1 MAIETANKTSPKDLP
16 DHLKIEVTTD
26 KVRTRGWQKFDKW
39 VHFGIGLGL
48 NIALA
53 LTQSIFQINWE
64 LNQKIDKAKEIKQ
77 KRYVFSTEEFE
88 KQTKAY
94 GLDAPGALENYA
106 NASKRTEGG
115 PLVYLFKF
123 SQLVH
128 KGTDWLFGVGRNEY
142 GQAIDRKTKVLLDP
156 DKSDRPFYSG
166 VASDVLALAIPGH
179 VTTALIQIFENP
191 KIKPKLVRWFDK
203 RDDAKRIA
211 RGEKITE
218 EELVEREA
226 IYKKLDTELAGK
238 SMLQMWGARLMG
250 IGVVIGS
257 LIGLGVVDRKIT
269 GAKLS
274 GEAGLFRVGQFFT
287 QSGRFV
293 DGGLESIKVKSPQ
306 WLKDATSRNPNT
318 PNSAFSSRMLALVG
332 TEVAGSTITSFTQY
346 LTLMF
351 KEFFSSEYKDKKKEA
366 KQAPAQAQKDA
377 AVKPH
382 AVSDTHP
389 EYQAPQA
396 AQPATHAPEK
406 STDKK
411 VAATIQ
417 PRQPVTEK
425 AADHKEAVERSRI
438 DAPHAL
444 VGA

>member
-1 MAIETANKTSPKDLP
+1 MTEPTTKPQTQDLP

-26 KVRTRGWQKFDKW
+26 KVRTKGWIKFDKW

-77 KRYVFSTEEFE
+77 KQDVFSTEEFE
-88 KQTKAY
+88 KHKKAY
-94 GLDAPGALENYA
+94 GLDAEGALDNYA
-106 NASKRTEGG
+106 NASKRVEGG

-123 SQLVH
+123 SKLVH
-128 KGTDWLFGVGRNEY
+128 KGTDWVFGVGRNEY
-142 GQAIDRKTKVLLDP
+142 GQAIDRKTKALISDT
-156 DKSDRPFYSG
+156 SDRPFYSG

-191 KIKPKLVRWFDK
+191 KIKPHLVRWFDK
-203 RDDAKRIA
+203 KEDQKRID

-238 SMLQMWGARLMG
+238 SMLQMWGARFMG
-250 IGVVIGS
+250 IAVVIGS

-293 DGGLESIKVKSPQ
+293 DGGLESIKIKSPQ

-351 KEFFSSEYKDKKKEA
+351 KELFTSEYKDKKKEQKPASTPQTA
-366 KQAPAQAQKDA
+366 KSANTEKTH
-377 AVKPH
+377 PH
-382 AVSDTHP
+382 AKSDNSEQAMPSASKEHP
-389 EYQAPQA
+389 EK
-396 AQPATHAPEK
+396 ESVVSK
-406 STDKK
+406 
-411 VAATIQ
+411 IQ
-417 PRQPVTEK
+417 PRSSKPEK
-425 AADHKEAVERSRI
+425 VADYKEAVERSRE
-438 DAPHAL
+438 DAAMHAL
-444 VGA
+444 AGAS